1 MRSRAAVLHQLA
13 HFKCP
18 RGIDFD
24 PALPRSEAGKVQR
37 RLIRERYWQG
47 LGRQI

>member
-1 MRSRAAVLHQLA
+1 MEHCRARLA

-18 RGIDFD
+18 RTIDFD
-24 PALPRSEAGKVQR
+24 AALPRSEAGKVQR
-37 RLIRERYWQG
+37 RAIRERYWQG